1 MASPDKEIVLIT
13 GGNGGI
19 GREIARQILRDHG
32 QRFYVLIGCRNI
44 TDGEATVKDLQ
55 AEGHGD
61 AVEAI
66 QIDITDEESLAA
78 AAKLVDDRFG
88 RLDVLHANARPESR
102 SRFASTPSNIMN
114 THILSVQAGISGDS
128 NFAGRPLGEII
139 TLAVKTNAAG
149 QAATVEHFVP
159 LLSKADNPRVI
170 FMSSGAGS
178 LKLASDFG
186 FVKGYPAYC
195 VSKAAENMI
204 MLYYHHR
211 FPAWK
216 VNASNPGFRA
226 TKINNYGKDSSETPG
241 PVSEG
246 ALNAVRLTLIGKD
259 GESGTHTMLQA
270 SQDDYSKTIQGK
282 DSVVTVP
289 W

>member
-1 MASPDKEIVLIT
+1 MASSKKEIVLIT

-19 GREIARQILRDHG
+19 GREIARKILRDHG

-44 TDGEATVKDLQ
+44 ADGEATVKELQ

-78 AAKLVDDRFG
+78 AAKLVGDRFG
-88 RLDVLHANARPESR
+88 RLDVLHANA
-102 SRFASTPSNIMN
+102 
-114 THILSVQAGISGDS
+114 GISGD
-128 NFAGRPLGEII
+128 NNYAGRPLGEII

-159 LLSKADNPRVI
+159 LLSKADNPRVV

-178 LKLASDFG
+178 LKLACDFG
-186 FVKGYPAYC
+186 FVKDYPAYC

-226 TKINNYGKDSSETPG
+226 TKINNYGKGSGETPG

-246 ALNAVRLTLIGKD
+246 AVNAVRLTLIGKD

-270 SQDDYSKTIQGK
+270 SQDEYSKTMQGK